1 VTERLSRPRVLV
13 VDDEP
18 ILRRFVA
25 QVLTAAGYEVLTAVD
40 GREAQAIAEHAH
52 AELDLVLTDI
62 RMPNLDGLELGR
74 ALAALRPQLPV
85 IYMSGFGAPAA
96 ADMRRCG
103 SSPSRFIPMS
113 CWPKCI
119 GSCPVPATARLADAD
134 SMSLWP
140 QDARRTALRY
150 ALAVLTTAVAVVVT
164 RAIQPLVWPSVTPF
178 FILAVAVAAL
188 YGGSVPG
195 VLASLLSVVALGY
208 WFFPPFGSFAIQS
221 RADFAREATFL
232 VVAAVMV
239 WIASSVETQRLRAAE
254 RGRENERFRR
264 VAEDAAALAEVAT
277 RQARE
282 ASGQAEAGASK
293 AREAAMEAEVAA
305 RGAADALARQQ
316 ESETALRRNEAE
328 LGDLFETAS
337 IGMHWVARDGTIL
350 RVNPAELEMLGY
362 ERHEYVGHNIAEF
375 HLDPQVI
382 DELLRRLV
390 GGETIRQAPA
400 RLRCKNGEVKEVVI
414 DSSGYFQDG
423 RFVHTRSFTRDVT
436 AEKQSQDAAA
446 RLAAIVSSSSDGIIG
461 KTLDG
466 IVTSWNAAAER
477 IFGYTAAEMV
487 GQSIFKLI
495 PPELHD
501 SERELLDRLRR
512 GEAVEFSESERIRKD
527 GRRVW
532 ISLSVSPI
540 RDSHGEVSGAAS
552 IKRDI
557 TERKAIEEHLRE
569 TQRLQAV
576 GQLAGGIAHEA
587 NNQMMVVLGG
597 AHFLLRRP
605 DLPEAARQD
614 VELMR
619 RAAERTAS
627 ITQQLLAFGRRQV
640 LQLQHVN
647 LNAVV
652 ESIGP
657 VLRRSLAEH
666 QSLVVRLGQVGA
678 TVRADSRQL
687 EQVLLNLALNA
698 RDAMPEGGD
707 LTIETC
713 EVALGPAD
721 AGRARL
727 APGTYELLVVKDTG
741 HGMDQATLD
750 RGVRAVL
757 HHQGCRE
764 GHRVG
769 TLGGPWDRQS
779 DRGPHPGGYRSGGR
793 RDLQAV
799 LSGRAAGPGCGW
811 VEGQRTGAASGGE
824 RGARGGGRR
833 AGAGHGHSGPD
844 RGRIPRSRSR
854 ERPGRAGAGA
864 TPQGT
869 AGPRGHRCRHA
880 GHGRIR
886 ARPLS

>member
-1 VTERLSRPRVLV
+1 
-13 VDDEP
+13 
-18 ILRRFVA
+18 
-25 QVLTAAGYEVLTAVD
+25 
-40 GREAQAIAEHAH
+40 
-52 AELDLVLTDI
+52 
-62 RMPNLDGLELGR
+62 
-74 ALAALRPQLPV
+74 
-85 IYMSGFGAPAA
+85 
-96 ADMRRCG
+96 
-103 SSPSRFIPMS
+103 
-113 CWPKCI
+113 
-119 GSCPVPATARLADAD
+119 
-134 SMSLWP
+134 MSLWP
-140 QDARRTALRY
+140 QDPRRSALRY

-188 YGGSVPG
+188 YGGSGPG
-195 VLASLLSVVALGY
+195 VLASLLSVTALGY

-239 WIASSVETQRLRAAE
+239 WIAGSVETQRLRAAE
-254 RGRENERFRR
+254 RGRENERLRR
-264 VAEDAAALAEVAT
+264 VAEDAAALAEMAT
-277 RQARE
+277 RQARD

-305 RGAADALARQQ
+305 RRAADALARQH

-337 IGMHWVARDGTIL
+337 IGMHWVAPDGTIL
-350 RVNPAELEMLGY
+350 RVNRAELEMLGY
-362 ERHEYVGHNIAEF
+362 EHHEYVGRHIAEF
-375 HLDPQVI
+375 HVDPQVSE
-382 DELLRRLV
+382 DLHRRLV

-423 RFVHTRSFTRDVT
+423 RFVHSRSFTRDVT
-436 AEKQSQDAAA
+436 AEKHSQDAAA

-501 SERELLDRLRR
+501 TERELLDRLRR
-512 GEAVEFSESERIRKD
+512 GEPVESSESERISKD
-527 GRRVW
+527 GRRIW

-540 RDSHGEVSGAAS
+540 WDRYGEVAGAAS

-557 TERKAIEEHLRE
+557 TERKAIQEHLRE

-597 AHFLLRRP
+597 AHFLLRHP

-614 VELMR
+614 VEQMR

-647 LNAVV
+647 LNSVV

-687 EQVLLNLALNA
+687 EQVLLNLTLNA

-713 EVALGPAD
+713 EVELGPAD
-721 AGRARL
+721 AGRARVP
-727 APGTYELLVVKDTG
+727 PGTYELLVVKDTG
-741 HGMDQATLD
+741 HGMDQATLARVFEPFFTTKGVGQGTGLGLSVVHGIVSQTGGHIQVDTAPGEGATFKLYFPAAPRDQITEGSRASEPVPPPPGSVALVVEDDAPVRAMATRALTEVGYRVLEAENGRAALALVRRHRERLDLVVTDVGMPDLDGYELARCLDAERPGLLVVFMSGYGD
-750 RGVRAVL
+750 RDHRERSLPGPPRPFLQKPFSPDALVRAV
-757 HHQGCRE
+757 GE
-764 GHRVG
+764 
-769 TLGGPWDRQS
+769 
-779 DRGPHPGGYRSGGR
+779 
-793 RDLQAV
+793 V
-799 LSGRAAGPGCGW
+799 LSGKR
-811 VEGQRTGAASGGE
+811 
-824 RGARGGGRR
+824 
-833 AGAGHGHSGPD
+833 D
-844 RGRIPRSRSR
+844 
-854 ERPGRAGAGA
+854 
-864 TPQGT
+864 
-869 AGPRGHRCRHA
+869 
-880 GHGRIR
+880 
-886 ARPLS
+886 

>member
-1 VTERLSRPRVLV
+1 
-13 VDDEP
+13 
-18 ILRRFVA
+18 
-25 QVLTAAGYEVLTAVD
+25 
-40 GREAQAIAEHAH
+40 
-52 AELDLVLTDI
+52 
-62 RMPNLDGLELGR
+62 
-74 ALAALRPQLPV
+74 
-85 IYMSGFGAPAA
+85 
-96 ADMRRCG
+96 
-103 SSPSRFIPMS
+103 
-113 CWPKCI
+113 
-119 GSCPVPATARLADAD
+119 
-134 SMSLWP
+134 MSLWP
-140 QDARRTALRY
+140 QDPRRSALRY

-188 YGGSVPG
+188 YGGSGPG
-195 VLASLLSVVALGY
+195 VLASLLSVTALGY

-239 WIASSVETQRLRAAE
+239 WIAGSVETQRLRAAE
-254 RGRENERFRR
+254 RGRENERLRR
-264 VAEDAAALAEVAT
+264 VAEDAAALAEMAT
-277 RQARE
+277 RQARD

-305 RGAADALARQQ
+305 RRAADALARQH

-337 IGMHWVARDGTIL
+337 IGMHWVAPDGTIL
-350 RVNPAELEMLGY
+350 RVNRAELEMLGY
-362 ERHEYVGHNIAEF
+362 EHHEYVGRHIAEF
-375 HLDPQVI
+375 HVDPQVSE
-382 DELLRRLV
+382 DLHRRLV

-423 RFVHTRSFTRDVT
+423 RFVHSRSFTRDVT
-436 AEKQSQDAAA
+436 AEKHSQDAAA

-466 IVTSWNAAAER
+466 IVTSWNAGAER

-501 SERELLDRLRR
+501 TERELLDRLRR
-512 GEAVEFSESERIRKD
+512 GEPVESSESERISKD
-527 GRRVW
+527 GRRIW

-540 RDSHGEVSGAAS
+540 WDRYGEVAGAAS

-557 TERKAIEEHLRE
+557 TERKAIQEHLRE

-597 AHFLLRRP
+597 AHFLLRHP

-614 VELMR
+614 VEQMR

-647 LNAVV
+647 LNSVV

-687 EQVLLNLALNA
+687 EQVLLNLTLNA

-713 EVALGPAD
+713 EVELGPAD
-721 AGRARL
+721 AGRARVP
-727 APGTYELLVVKDTG
+727 PGTYELLVVKDTG
-741 HGMDQATLD
+741 HGMDQATLARVFEPFFTTKGVGQGTGLGLSVVHGIVSQTGGHIQVDTAPGEGATFKLYFPAAPRDQIAEGSRASEPVPPPPGSVALVVEDDAPVRTMATRALTEVGYRVLEAENGRAALALVRRHRERLDLVVTDVGMPDLDGYELVRCLDAERPGLRVVFMSGYGD
-750 RGVRAVL
+750 RDHRERSLPGPPRPFLQKPFSPDALVRAV
-757 HHQGCRE
+757 GE
-764 GHRVG
+764 
-769 TLGGPWDRQS
+769 
-779 DRGPHPGGYRSGGR
+779 
-793 RDLQAV
+793 V
-799 LSGRAAGPGCGW
+799 LSGKR
-811 VEGQRTGAASGGE
+811 
-824 RGARGGGRR
+824 
-833 AGAGHGHSGPD
+833 D
-844 RGRIPRSRSR
+844 
-854 ERPGRAGAGA
+854 
-864 TPQGT
+864 
-869 AGPRGHRCRHA
+869 
-880 GHGRIR
+880 
-886 ARPLS
+886 

>member
-1 VTERLSRPRVLV
+1 
-13 VDDEP
+13 
-18 ILRRFVA
+18 
-25 QVLTAAGYEVLTAVD
+25 
-40 GREAQAIAEHAH
+40 
-52 AELDLVLTDI
+52 
-62 RMPNLDGLELGR
+62 
-74 ALAALRPQLPV
+74 
-85 IYMSGFGAPAA
+85 
-96 ADMRRCG
+96 
-103 SSPSRFIPMS
+103 
-113 CWPKCI
+113 
-119 GSCPVPATARLADAD
+119 
-134 SMSLWP
+134 MSLWP
-140 QDARRTALRY
+140 QDPRRSALRY

-188 YGGSVPG
+188 YGGRGPG
-195 VLASLLSVVALGY
+195 VLASLLSVTALGY
-208 WFFPPFGSFAIQS
+208 WFFPPFGSFAIQN

-232 VVAAVMV
+232 VVAAAMV
-239 WIASSVETQRLRAAE
+239 WIAGSVETQRLRAAE
-254 RGRENERFRR
+254 RGRENERLRR
-264 VAEDAAALAEVAT
+264 VAEDAAALAEAAT

-282 ASGQAEAGASK
+282 ASGQAEAGVSQ
-293 AREAAMEAEVAA
+293 AREAAMQAEVAA

-328 LGDLFETAS
+328 LADLFETAS

-350 RVNPAELEMLGY
+350 RANRAELEMLGY
-362 ERHEYVGHNIAEF
+362 EQHEYVGRHVAEF
-375 HLDPQVI
+375 HVDPKVI
-382 DELLRRLV
+382 DDLHRRLV
-390 GGETIRQAPA
+390 GGEMIRQAPA

-423 RFVHTRSFTRDVT
+423 RFVHSRSFTREVT
-436 AEKQSQDAAA
+436 AEKQSQEAAA
-446 RLAAIVSSSSDGIIG
+446 RLVAIVSSSSDGIIG

-501 SERELLDRLRR
+501 AERELLDRVRR
-512 GEAVEFSESERIRKD
+512 GEPVEFSESERIRKD

-540 RDSHGEVSGAAS
+540 RDSYGVVAGAAS

-557 TERKAIEEHLRE
+557 TERKTIEEHLRE

-614 VELMR
+614 VEQMR

-647 LNAVV
+647 LNSVV

-666 QSLVVRLGQVGA
+666 QNLVVRLGQVGA
-678 TVRADSRQL
+678 MVRADSRQL
-687 EQVLLNLALNA
+687 EQVLLNLTLNA

-713 EVALGPAD
+713 EVELGPAD
-721 AGRARL
+721 AGRARVPL
-727 APGTYELLVVKDTG
+727 GTYELLVVKDTG

-750 RGVRAVL
+750 RVFEPFFTTKGVGQGTGLGLSVVHGIVSQTGGHIQVDTAPGEGATFKLYFPAAPRDQIAERSRASEPVSLPEGSVALVVEDDAPVRAMATRALTEVGYRVLEAENGRAALALVRRHRERLDLVVTDVGMPDMDGYELVRCLDAERPGLRVVFMSGYGDRDHRERSLPGPARPFLQKPFSPDALVRAV
-757 HHQGCRE
+757 GE
-764 GHRVG
+764 
-769 TLGGPWDRQS
+769 
-779 DRGPHPGGYRSGGR
+779 
-793 RDLQAV
+793 V
-799 LSGRAAGPGCGW
+799 LSEKR
-811 VEGQRTGAASGGE
+811 
-824 RGARGGGRR
+824 
-833 AGAGHGHSGPD
+833 D
-844 RGRIPRSRSR
+844 
-854 ERPGRAGAGA
+854 
-864 TPQGT
+864 
-869 AGPRGHRCRHA
+869 
-880 GHGRIR
+880 
-886 ARPLS
+886 

>member
-1 VTERLSRPRVLV
+1 
-13 VDDEP
+13 
-18 ILRRFVA
+18 
-25 QVLTAAGYEVLTAVD
+25 
-40 GREAQAIAEHAH
+40 
-52 AELDLVLTDI
+52 
-62 RMPNLDGLELGR
+62 
-74 ALAALRPQLPV
+74 
-85 IYMSGFGAPAA
+85 
-96 ADMRRCG
+96 
-103 SSPSRFIPMS
+103 
-113 CWPKCI
+113 
-119 GSCPVPATARLADAD
+119 
-134 SMSLWP
+134 MSLWP
-140 QDARRTALRY
+140 QDPRRSALRY

-188 YGGSVPG
+188 YGGSGPG
-195 VLASLLSVVALGY
+195 VLASLLSVTALGY

-239 WIASSVETQRLRAAE
+239 WIAGSVETQRLRAAE
-254 RGRENERFRR
+254 RGRENERLRR
-264 VAEDAAALAEVAT
+264 VAEDAAALAEMAT
-277 RQARE
+277 RQARD

-305 RGAADALARQQ
+305 RRAADALARQH

-337 IGMHWVARDGTIL
+337 IGMHWVAPDGTIL
-350 RVNPAELEMLGY
+350 RVNRAELEMLGY
-362 ERHEYVGHNIAEF
+362 EHHEYVGRHIAEF
-375 HLDPQVI
+375 HVDPQVSE
-382 DELLRRLV
+382 DLHRRLV

-423 RFVHTRSFTRDVT
+423 RFVHSRSFTRDVT
-436 AEKQSQDAAA
+436 AEKHSQDAAA

-501 SERELLDRLRR
+501 TERELLDRLRR
-512 GEAVEFSESERIRKD
+512 GEPVESSESERISKD
-527 GRRVW
+527 GRRIW

-540 RDSHGEVSGAAS
+540 WDRYGEVAGAAS

-557 TERKAIEEHLRE
+557 TERKAIQEHLRE

-597 AHFLLRRP
+597 AHFLLRHP

-614 VELMR
+614 VEQMR

-647 LNAVV
+647 LNSVV

-687 EQVLLNLALNA
+687 EQVLLNLTLNA

-713 EVALGPAD
+713 EVELGPAD
-721 AGRARL
+721 AGRARVP
-727 APGTYELLVVKDTG
+727 PGTYELLVVKDTG
-741 HGMDQATLD
+741 HGMDQATLARVFEPFFTTKGVGQGTGLGLSVVHGIVSQTGGHIQVDTAPGEGATFKLYFPAAPRDQIAEGSRASEPVPPPPGSVALVVEDDASVRAMATRALTEVGYRVLEAENGRAALALVRRHRERLDLVVTDVGMPDLDGYELVRCLDAERPGLRVVFMSGYGD
-750 RGVRAVL
+750 RDHRERSLPGPPRPFLQKPFSPDALVRAV
-757 HHQGCRE
+757 GE
-764 GHRVG
+764 
-769 TLGGPWDRQS
+769 
-779 DRGPHPGGYRSGGR
+779 
-793 RDLQAV
+793 V
-799 LSGRAAGPGCGW
+799 LSGKR
-811 VEGQRTGAASGGE
+811 
-824 RGARGGGRR
+824 
-833 AGAGHGHSGPD
+833 D
-844 RGRIPRSRSR
+844 
-854 ERPGRAGAGA
+854 
-864 TPQGT
+864 
-869 AGPRGHRCRHA
+869 
-880 GHGRIR
+880 
-886 ARPLS
+886 

>member
-1 VTERLSRPRVLV
+1 
-13 VDDEP
+13 
-18 ILRRFVA
+18 
-25 QVLTAAGYEVLTAVD
+25 
-40 GREAQAIAEHAH
+40 
-52 AELDLVLTDI
+52 
-62 RMPNLDGLELGR
+62 
-74 ALAALRPQLPV
+74 
-85 IYMSGFGAPAA
+85 
-96 ADMRRCG
+96 
-103 SSPSRFIPMS
+103 
-113 CWPKCI
+113 
-119 GSCPVPATARLADAD
+119 
-134 SMSLWP
+134 MSLWP
-140 QDARRTALRY
+140 QDPRRSALRY

-188 YGGSVPG
+188 YGGSGPG
-195 VLASLLSVVALGY
+195 VLASLLSVTALGY

-239 WIASSVETQRLRAAE
+239 WIAGSVETQRLRAAE
-254 RGRENERFRR
+254 RGRENERLRR
-264 VAEDAAALAEVAT
+264 VAEDAAALAEMAT
-277 RQARE
+277 RQARD

-293 AREAAMEAEVAA
+293 AHEAAMEAEVAA
-305 RGAADALARQQ
+305 RRAADALARQH
-316 ESETALRRNEAE
+316 ESETALRRNEAD

-337 IGMHWVARDGTIL
+337 IGMHWVAPDGTIL
-350 RVNPAELEMLGY
+350 RVNRAELEMLGY
-362 ERHEYVGHNIAEF
+362 EHHEYVGRHIAEF
-375 HLDPQVI
+375 HVDPQVSE
-382 DELLRRLV
+382 DLHRRLV

-423 RFVHTRSFTRDVT
+423 RFVHSRSFTRDVT
-436 AEKQSQDAAA
+436 AEKHSQDAAA

-501 SERELLDRLRR
+501 TERELLDRLRR
-512 GEAVEFSESERIRKD
+512 GEPVESSESERISKD
-527 GRRVW
+527 GRRIW

-540 RDSHGEVSGAAS
+540 WDRYGEVAGAAS

-557 TERKAIEEHLRE
+557 TERKAIQEHLRE

-597 AHFLLRRP
+597 AHFLLRHP

-614 VELMR
+614 VEQMR

-647 LNAVV
+647 LNSVV

-687 EQVLLNLALNA
+687 EQVLLNLTLNA

-713 EVALGPAD
+713 EVELGPAD
-721 AGRARL
+721 AGRARVP
-727 APGTYELLVVKDTG
+727 PGTYELLVVKDTG
-741 HGMDQATLD
+741 HGMDQATLARVFEPFFTTKGVGQGTGLGLSVVHGIVSQTGGHIQVDTAPGEGATFKLYFPAAPRDQIAEGSRASEPVPPPPGSVALVVEDDAPVRAMATRALTEVGYRVLEAENGRAALALVRRHRERLDLVVTDVGMPDLDGYELVRCLDAERPGLRVVFMSGYGD
-750 RGVRAVL
+750 RDHRERSLPGPPRPFLQKPFSPDALVRAV
-757 HHQGCRE
+757 GE
-764 GHRVG
+764 
-769 TLGGPWDRQS
+769 
-779 DRGPHPGGYRSGGR
+779 
-793 RDLQAV
+793 V
-799 LSGRAAGPGCGW
+799 LSGKR
-811 VEGQRTGAASGGE
+811 
-824 RGARGGGRR
+824 
-833 AGAGHGHSGPD
+833 D
-844 RGRIPRSRSR
+844 
-854 ERPGRAGAGA
+854 
-864 TPQGT
+864 
-869 AGPRGHRCRHA
+869 
-880 GHGRIR
+880 
-886 ARPLS
+886 

>member
-1 VTERLSRPRVLV
+1 
-13 VDDEP
+13 
-18 ILRRFVA
+18 
-25 QVLTAAGYEVLTAVD
+25 
-40 GREAQAIAEHAH
+40 
-52 AELDLVLTDI
+52 
-62 RMPNLDGLELGR
+62 
-74 ALAALRPQLPV
+74 
-85 IYMSGFGAPAA
+85 
-96 ADMRRCG
+96 
-103 SSPSRFIPMS
+103 
-113 CWPKCI
+113 
-119 GSCPVPATARLADAD
+119 
-134 SMSLWP
+134 MSLWP
-140 QDARRTALRY
+140 QDPRRSALRY

-188 YGGSVPG
+188 YGGSGPG
-195 VLASLLSVVALGY
+195 VLASLLSVTALGY

-239 WIASSVETQRLRAAE
+239 WIAGSVETQRLRAAE
-254 RGRENERFRR
+254 RGRENERLRR
-264 VAEDAAALAEVAT
+264 VAEDAAALAEMAT
-277 RQARE
+277 RQARD

-305 RGAADALARQQ
+305 RRAADALARQH

-337 IGMHWVARDGTIL
+337 IGMHWVAPDGTIL
-350 RVNPAELEMLGY
+350 RVNRAELEMLGY
-362 ERHEYVGHNIAEF
+362 EHHEYVGRHIAEF
-375 HLDPQVI
+375 HVDPQVSE
-382 DELLRRLV
+382 DLHRRLV

-423 RFVHTRSFTRDVT
+423 RFVHSRSFTRDVT
-436 AEKQSQDAAA
+436 AEKHSQDAAA

-501 SERELLDRLRR
+501 TERELLDRLRR
-512 GEAVEFSESERIRKD
+512 GEPVESSESERISKD
-527 GRRVW
+527 GRRIW

-540 RDSHGEVSGAAS
+540 WDRYGEVAGAAS

-557 TERKAIEEHLRE
+557 TERKAIQEHLRE

-597 AHFLLRRP
+597 AHFLLRHP

-614 VELMR
+614 VEQMR

-647 LNAVV
+647 LNSVV

-687 EQVLLNLALNA
+687 EQVLLNLTLNA

-713 EVALGPAD
+713 EVELGPAD
-721 AGRARL
+721 AGRARVP
-727 APGTYELLVVKDTG
+727 PGTYELLVVKDTG
-741 HGMDQATLD
+741 HGMDQATLARVFEPFFTTKGVGQGTGLGLSVVHGIVSQTGGHIQVDTAPGEGATFKLYFPAAPRDQITEGSRASEPVPPPPGSVALVVEDDAPVRAMATRALTEVGYRVLEAENGRAALALVRRHRERLDLVVTDVGMPDLDGYELVRCLDAERPGLRVVFMSGYGD
-750 RGVRAVL
+750 RDHRERSLPGPPRPFLQKPFSPDALVRAV
-757 HHQGCRE
+757 GE
-764 GHRVG
+764 
-769 TLGGPWDRQS
+769 
-779 DRGPHPGGYRSGGR
+779 
-793 RDLQAV
+793 V
-799 LSGRAAGPGCGW
+799 LSGKR
-811 VEGQRTGAASGGE
+811 
-824 RGARGGGRR
+824 
-833 AGAGHGHSGPD
+833 D
-844 RGRIPRSRSR
+844 
-854 ERPGRAGAGA
+854 
-864 TPQGT
+864 
-869 AGPRGHRCRHA
+869 
-880 GHGRIR
+880 
-886 ARPLS
+886 